1 MNGLDKIHD
10 ECLEYEIEIEDDVAQ
25 LTEKRIEAYK
35 SEDKEVFRQIIPVL
49 NAIIQDAEAYKEY
62 VREIFKEKGGESHD

>member
-49 NAIIQDAEAYKEY
+49 NAIIRDAEAYKGY